1 MTRHIER
8 KFQAQHGIAIHFD
21 VTAVNRLM
29 EKVLS
34 ENTDVEALLEA
45 LLKNYEHGL
54 KLIRE
59 KTGRRSFTFPREAV
73 EHPQQY
79 LNDLIKESYQ
89 QGA

>member
-1 MTRHIER
+1 MTRHFEQ
-8 KFQAQHGIAIHFD
+8 KFQGQHGIAIHFD
-21 VTAVNRLM
+21 ETAVKRLM
-29 EKVLS
+29 EKVLT
-34 ENTDVEALLEA
+34 EDTDVEAQLEA

-59 KTGRRSFTFPREAV
+59 KTGRRSFTFPHEAV

-89 QGA
+89 RGE

>member
-1 MTRHIER
+1 MYS
-8 KFQAQHGIAIHFD
+8 K
-21 VTAVNRLM
+21 AVL
-29 EKVLS
+29 EKVLT
-34 ENTDVEALLEA
+34 EDTDVEALLEA

-59 KTGRRSFTFPREAV
+59 KTGKRSFTFPREAV

-89 QGA
+89 QGV